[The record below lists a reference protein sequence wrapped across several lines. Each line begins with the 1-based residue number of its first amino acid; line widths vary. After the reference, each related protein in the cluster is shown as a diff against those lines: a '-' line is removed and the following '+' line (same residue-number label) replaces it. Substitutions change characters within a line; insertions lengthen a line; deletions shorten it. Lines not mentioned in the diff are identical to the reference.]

1 MSCALEEIRELF
13 PEPEF
18 VEAAGVLEV
27 IKNTPEQMDN
37 YISRLKYQL
46 DEVSRMESAR
56 IEARIEALSEG
67 RLQGLME
74 GRTEGRLE
82 GLEEGEKR
90 GALIGRIETFQEI
103 LGVAEPGHEELS
115 SYNLPQLN
123 ELCEQLRQ
131 RVRVRPKD

>member
-1 MSCALEEIRELF
+1 
-13 PEPEF
+13 

-67 RLQGLME
+67 RLQGLIE
-74 GRTEGRLE
+74 GRTEGRMEGRLE

-103 LGVAEPGHEELS
+103 LGVAEPSHEELS
-115 SYNLPQLN
+115 GYDLPQLN

-131 RVRVRPKD
+131 RVRVRPNN